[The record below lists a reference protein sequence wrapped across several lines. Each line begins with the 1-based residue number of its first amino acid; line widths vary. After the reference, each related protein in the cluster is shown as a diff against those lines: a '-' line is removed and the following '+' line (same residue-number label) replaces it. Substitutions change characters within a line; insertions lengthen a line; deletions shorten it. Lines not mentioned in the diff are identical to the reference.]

1 MVDSVAVIGAG
12 TMGRSIAQFFLQND
26 VSVSLIDE
34 NKQAL
39 DDAKIAITQQMND
52 LREKG
57 IISSKHGVKRLQAAS
72 SYPEKLEVDVVIEA
86 IPEKLTWK
94 QALFSKLESSCNQE
108 TLFATNTS
116 GLSITEIASVLD
128 YPERLIGT
136 HFFTPA
142 AIVPLVEVVKGE
154 RTSDETADTIMNMFK
169 KLGKKPVLLQ
179 KEIPGFIGNRIQHA
193 LNREAISLLDSGIA
207 SAEDIDT
214 VVKWSIGLR
223 MALTGPI
230 EQRDVNGLDIHYDI
244 ASYLYK
250 DLNNET
256 TPSSLLKEKV
266 DRGEVGLKTDKGFYD
281 WHNINKNH
289 YIQGKNEQL
298 IELIQSMLKNEK

>member
-256 TPSSLLKEKV
+256 TPSSLLMDKV